1 MSKKVLVIA
10 GSPRKDGN
18 SDILCQQFARG
29 AKEAGHA
36 VEIVYVRYLNIKPC
50 LACYAC
56 RAAKECVLK
65 DDMKGL
71 LEKMVA
77 ADVIVLSTPVYFFT
91 MDGQMKV
98 MIDRTMPRYRELKGK
113 EFYFIAT
120 AAAGKADM
128 KRTMDGFYGFTDNV
142 PQAKVCG
149 EIYGEL
155 SYEVGDVKKTPAFE
169 QAYQMGKEV

>member
-1 MSKKVLVIA
+1 MRWKL
-10 GSPRKDGN
+10 
-18 SDILCQQFARG
+18 
-29 AKEAGHA
+29 
-36 VEIVYVRYLNIKPC
+36 
-50 LACYAC
+50 
-56 RAAKECVLK
+56 
-65 DDMKGL
+65 
-71 LEKMVA
+71 
-77 ADVIVLSTPVYFFT
+77 YFFT

-120 AAAGKADM
+120 AAAGKVDM

-155 SYEVGDVKKTPAFE
+155 SYEVGAVKKTPAFE
-169 QAYQMGKEV
+169 QAYQMGKGV